1 MALGE
6 RAVRRRPPS
15 LEQSGKAE
23 QKTQD
28 DRAENVSAREGLPTH
43 LQPRTNLAA
52 GWLPGGERGGMVQ
65 LMALSLFAELIKE
78 FCPIYIYICV
88 YI

>member
-6 RAVRRRPPS
+6 RAVQCRPPS

-28 DRAENVSAREGLPTH
+28 DGAENVSAREKLPAH
-43 LQPRTNLAA
+43 LQPRTNLEA
-52 GWLPGGERGGMVQ
+52 GQLPRGERSGVVE
-65 LMALSLFAELIKE
+65 LTALSLFAELIK
-78 FCPIYIYICV
+78 
-88 YI
+88 

>member
-6 RAVRRRPPS
+6 HAVRRRPPC

-28 DRAENVSAREGLPTH
+28 DRAENVSAGERLPAH

-52 GWLPGGERGGMVQ
+52 GRLPGGERGGVAE
-65 LMALSLFAELIKE
+65 LTALSLFAELIK
-78 FCPIYIYICV
+78 
-88 YI
+88 